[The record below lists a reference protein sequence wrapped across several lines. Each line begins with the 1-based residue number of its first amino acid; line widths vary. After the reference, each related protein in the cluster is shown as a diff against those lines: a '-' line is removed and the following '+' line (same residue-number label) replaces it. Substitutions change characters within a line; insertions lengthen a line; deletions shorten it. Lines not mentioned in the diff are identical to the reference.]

1 MSDREGKSDI
11 WLLDVATGEQRR
23 ISDVPKPANSPVWS
37 PDGTRLAYLADSG
50 NSIFISATVNVV
62 DLATGT
68 DIVIADT
75 IFGPSVP
82 SWSPDGTKVVVY
94 YREPMNSRFREG
106 KNVLY
111 VLPADGQGEKL
122 MISPV
127 EGKSL
132 GRRQHNRPAWSSTG
146 EIVYR
151 IDGALWSAPMSSEGE
166 LGDSMLIA
174 AAGENPSWSAD
185 GSKLIFIDGQDL
197 LLYDKASGETGQLNI
212 KPQWTQA
219 LPESSYTI
227 RAGSMYDGFSDSWVS
242 GVDIVVQN
250 GVITDVRQAGLSEPV
265 GTLIDAAEKFV
276 MPGLIENHTH
286 QSTTQGI
293 MLGNM
298 YLCHAITSLRETGDD
313 PYHAVERRE
322 SEASG
327 RRPGPRV
334 FTAGPLNEGTRV
346 SYGVSETVEDLV
358 RIEDS
363 SRLSTELQ
371 LNMYKSYVRQD
382 YAVQKRAIE
391 LAHAAGIPV
400 SSHELYPAVANGA
413 DQMEHLSA
421 TSRRGFSMKAS
432 RLDHTYQDVIALI
445 TKSRVIV
452 TPTMALS
459 ERGSDLAIQQDI
471 LKRIVDGGGRIVAG
485 TDSPFVAHADSLQR
499 ELEIY
504 VGAGLTVAQALRSS
518 QSDAAEAL
526 GAGSQLGRIAPGYM
540 ADLVILNTNPF
551 DDIKNIG
558 DIQTVMKN
566 GEVACVNPQ

>member
-1 MSDREGKSDI
+1 
-11 WLLDVATGEQRR
+11 VATGEQRR

-37 PDGTRLAYLADSG
+37 PDGTKLAYLADSG
-50 NSIFISATVNVV
+50 NSIFISATVNVL

-151 IDGALWSAPMSSEGE
+151 IDGALWSAPMSSEGA
-166 LGDSMLIA
+166 LGDSTLIA
-174 AAGENPSWSAD
+174 AAGENPSWSAN
-185 GSKLIFIDGQDL
+185 GSKLIYIDGQDL
-197 LLYDKASGETGQLNI
+197 LLYDKASGETEPLNI

-227 RAGSMYDGFSDSWVS
+227 RAGSMYDGFSDTWVS

-250 GVITDVRQAGLSEPV
+250 GVITAVRRAGLSEPV
-265 GTLIDAAEKFV
+265 GTLINAAEKFV

-371 LNMYKSYVRQD
+371 LDMYKSYVRQD
-382 YAVQKRAIE
+382 YTVQKRAIE

-485 TDSPFVAHADSLQR
+485 TDSPFVAHADSLHR

>member
-1 MSDREGKSDI
+1 M
-11 WLLDVATGEQRR
+11 
-23 ISDVPKPANSPVWS
+23 
-37 PDGTRLAYLADSG
+37 
-50 NSIFISATVNVV
+50 
-62 DLATGT
+62 
-68 DIVIADT
+68 
-75 IFGPSVP
+75 
-82 SWSPDGTKVVVY
+82 
-94 YREPMNSRFREG
+94 
-106 KNVLY
+106 
-111 VLPADGQGEKL
+111 
-122 MISPV
+122 
-127 EGKSL
+127 
-132 GRRQHNRPAWSSTG
+132 
-146 EIVYR
+146 
-151 IDGALWSAPMSSEGE
+151 
-166 LGDSMLIA
+166 
-174 AAGENPSWSAD
+174 
-185 GSKLIFIDGQDL
+185 
-197 LLYDKASGETGQLNI
+197 
-212 KPQWTQA
+212 
-219 LPESSYTI
+219 
-227 RAGSMYDGFSDSWVS
+227 
-242 GVDIVVQN
+242 
-250 GVITDVRQAGLSEPV
+250 
-265 GTLIDAAEKFV
+265 
-276 MPGLIENHTH
+276 
-286 QSTTQGI
+286 
-293 MLGNM
+293 
-298 YLCHAITSLRETGDD
+298 
-313 PYHAVERRE
+313 
-322 SEASG
+322 
-327 RRPGPRV
+327 
-334 FTAGPLNEGTRV
+334 

-551 DDIKNIG
+551 DDIRNVR